1 MEEVVGKDGLRYCT
15 VCGEPTEKRIPFP
28 LLDGNGGTEERI
40 VAINCRCRREE
51 KKRIEERF
59 RFEENQRRIDELRK
73 LSLMD
78 AKVKDVR
85 FSTYRVN
92 EENQRV
98 FKIAKRYVENFE
110 QMLAENQGILFWGNV
125 GTGKSYT
132 AAAIANELL
141 DRRAPVIMTSFI
153 KLLNE
158 LGGLDSDDTAYISR
172 LNAATLLVIDDL
184 GAERGTDFALEK
196 VYDVIDSR
204 YRSNKPII
212 LTTNLSFGEMKNC
225 TDIRYNRIYD
235 RIFEMCYPVKVEGMS
250 WRKKEAA
257 ARFNDMKKILEG

>member
-1 MEEVVGKDGLRYCT
+1 MGEIVGEDGLRYCT
-15 VCGEPTEKRIPFP
+15 VCGEKTERRIPFP
-28 LLDGNGGTEERI
+28 LLDGKNGTEERI
-40 VAINCRCRREE
+40 VACNCRCRREE
-51 KKRIEERF
+51 NQRFEERMQ
-59 RFEENQRRIDELRK
+59 FEENQRRIDELRK

-78 AKVKDVR
+78 AKVRNVR
-85 FSTYRVN
+85 FATYRVS
-92 EENQRV
+92 EENQKV

-110 QMLAENQGILFWGNV
+110 KMLSESQGILFWGDV

-141 DRRAPVIMTSFI
+141 DRRVPVIMTSFI

-158 LGGLDSDDTAYISR
+158 LGGFDSDDSVYINK
-172 LNAATLLVIDDL
+172 LNAASLLVIDDL

-212 LTTNLSFGEMKNC
+212 LTTNLDLKEMKNC

-250 WRKKEAA
+250 WRKKEAV
-257 ARFNDMKKILEG
+257 ARFGDMKKLLEG